1 MASALTKQEAK
12 LHTVADVKQL
22 ETATGEKHQL
32 IDGRIYSMAGA
43 SEKHVAITGNI
54 NTLLNLHFRANKIN
68 CFPYASDLAVYYNDK
83 NYYYPDIAVKCL
95 DGDIKIIVEV
105 LSKSTHPKPINLDD
119 QTIKFQN
126 YILACKGLQEY
137 VLVEQDVMQVV
148 VYRKEDDW
156 TLGHTYREHSIVEL
170 KSIGFSTPIEEFYY
184 WVIK

>member
-12 LHTVADVKQL
+12 LYTIADVKQA
-22 ETATGEKHQL
+22 EASTNEKYQL

-54 NTLLNLHFRANKIN
+54 NTLLNMHFRAKKIT

-105 LSKSTHPKPINLDD
+105 LSKSTHQDD

-137 VLVEQDVMQVV
+137 VLVEQDVMQVM

-156 TLGHTYREHSIVEL
+156 TLGHTYRENSIVEL